1 MSYTPLANDTIAAIS
16 TSYGIAG
23 VGIIRI
29 SGPASKNIADKL
41 FRPSENT
48 DTINN
53 RHLYHGYF
61 IDPSSGNVIDE
72 ILLSYMKAPHSYTRE
87 DVIEINS
94 HSGPV
99 LLSKLLQVVL
109 NQGARLAEPGEFT
122 FRAYI
127 NGRIDLTQAEAVMD
141 MVNAKSERGLI
152 LTGRQLKGDLGKK
165 IKDLRQRVLNVLA
178 MAEVAIDFPEEENEI
193 LPREQIIDLLE
204 KTVIA
209 SINEIISAYSGRK
222 VWMEGINTVI
232 AGRVNAGK
240 SSILNRLLNEERAI
254 VTSVPGTTRDII
266 ETTIFI
272 KGIPLRLM
280 DTAGIRKGRG
290 EIERIGIELSKK
302 KLEEADLILA
312 VIDQSRT
319 LNDDDKKLL
328 SMVDRRESIIILN
341 KKDLPSRVKES
352 EIKWLIE
359 DVPVTIISALTGD
372 GIDNLRNIIADKI
385 VNNDLSVESAL
396 VPNLRHKKALS
407 KARDYFNDAVKNLKE
422 KAPMEIISVDLKG
435 GMENMEMIT
444 GESADDELYDSIFSQ
459 FCLGK

>member
-359 DVPVTIISALTGD
+359 DVPVTNISALTGD

-385 VNNDLSVESAL
+385 INNDLSVESAL

-407 KARDYFNDAVKNLKE
+407 KARDCFNDAVKNLKE